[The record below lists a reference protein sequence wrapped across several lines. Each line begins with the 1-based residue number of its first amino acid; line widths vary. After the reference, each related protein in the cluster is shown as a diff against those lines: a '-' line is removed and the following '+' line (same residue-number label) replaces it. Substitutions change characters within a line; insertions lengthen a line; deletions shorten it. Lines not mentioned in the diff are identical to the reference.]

1 MIDKTIA
8 TRHFLNSQKLPFH
21 FCFHVPIHFSTYTNT
36 IITTMTPIIIIISR
50 VSPTVTPT
58 VVPVDADDVRV
69 ADGMADELVDIL
81 LNTSTLEK
89 VS

>member
-1 MIDKTIA
+1 
-8 TRHFLNSQKLPFH
+8 
-21 FCFHVPIHFSTYTNT
+21 
-36 IITTMTPIIIIISR
+36 MTPVIIIISR

-69 ADGMADELVDIL
+69 ADGMADELVDVL